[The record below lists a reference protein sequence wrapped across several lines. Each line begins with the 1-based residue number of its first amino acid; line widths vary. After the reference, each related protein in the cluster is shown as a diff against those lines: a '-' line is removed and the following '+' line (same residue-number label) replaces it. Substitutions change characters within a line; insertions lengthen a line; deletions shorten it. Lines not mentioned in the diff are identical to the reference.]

1 MLPDLQGLR
10 GYVGAVVVI
19 DTATPLIYLGTLT
32 LVEPGFLTLA
42 DVDVQDA
49 AQIQSTKEVYI
60 LEAKKTG
67 VKKNRRQVKVRADL
81 IVSIS
86 RLEDVIEY

>member
-19 DTATPLIYLGTLT
+19 DTATPLLYLGM
-32 LVEPGFLTLA
+32 LVEVEPAFLTLA

-49 AQIQSTKEVYI
+49 GQIQSTKEVYI